1 MNEEQKIDEA
11 MNWWYDISDHQT
23 TELIM
28 KHKLRKPIKEQDI
41 VKLFALYGV
50 NKRFIELT
58 REDLVKSKSD
68 LPIDKISFYDFKSSS
83 MTRDEL
89 HKAEKITFKDGEE
102 IKILK
107 SRY

>member
-11 MNWWYDISDHQT
+11 MNWWYDISDYQT

-58 REDLVKSKSD
+58 REDLVKFKSD
-68 LPIDKISFYDFKSSS
+68 LPIGKISFYDFKSSS

-102 IKILK
+102 LKILK

>member
-1 MNEEQKIDEA
+1 MISARNFTDLNNKIMNKEQKIDEA

-50 NKRFIELT
+50 
-58 REDLVKSKSD
+58 S
-68 LPIDKISFYDFKSSS
+68 
-83 MTRDEL
+83 
-89 HKAEKITFKDGEE
+89 
-102 IKILK
+102 LK
-107 SRY
+107 

>member
-1 MNEEQKIDEA
+1 MNEEQKIDQA

-50 NKRFIELT
+50 
-58 REDLVKSKSD
+58 SK
-68 LPIDKISFYDFKSSS
+68 
-83 MTRDEL
+83 TE
-89 HKAEKITFKDGEE
+89 
-102 IKILK
+102 
-107 SRY
+107 

>member
-1 MNEEQKIDEA
+1 MTSARNFTDLNNKIMNKEQKIDEA

-50 NKRFIELT
+50 
-58 REDLVKSKSD
+58 SKT
-68 LPIDKISFYDFKSSS
+68 K
-83 MTRDEL
+83 
-89 HKAEKITFKDGEE
+89 
-102 IKILK
+102 
-107 SRY
+107 

>member
-1 MNEEQKIDEA
+1 MTSARNFTDLNNKIMNKEQKIDEA

-50 NKRFIELT
+50 
-58 REDLVKSKSD
+58 S
-68 LPIDKISFYDFKSSS
+68 
-83 MTRDEL
+83 
-89 HKAEKITFKDGEE
+89 
-102 IKILK
+102 LK
-107 SRY
+107 